1 MIRLL
6 VVADSGVVLEAVTAK
21 LWHSGAV
28 DIVGYASG
36 TTNVSAIARSAS
48 PDVVLVDA
56 MRWPGLA
63 LKRIAEV
70 RASVPAAVVV
80 GLCESADDD
89 WVIDGLD
96 AGASVVVPRQ
106 LDAPTLAAV
115 LRDVVRRDVVRAPA
129 AVSMR
134 SAA

>member
-1 MIRLL
+1 VIRAL
-6 VVADSGVVLEAVTAK
+6 VVADSGAVLEALTAK
-21 LWHSGAV
+21 LWRTGVV

-36 TTNVSAIARSAS
+36 TTNVSAIGRSTL

-80 GLCESADDD
+80 GLCESADDA
-89 WVIDGLD
+89 WVVDGLN
-96 AGASVVVPRQ
+96 AGASVVVPRR

-115 LRDVVRRDVVRAPA
+115 LRDVVRAPA
-129 AVSMR
+129 RVSVR

>member
-1 MIRLL
+1 VIRAL
-6 VVADSGVVLEAVTAK
+6 VIADSGAVFAAVTST
-21 LWHSGAV
+21 LWLTGAV
-28 DIVGYASG
+28 EIVGYASG
-36 TTNVSAIARSAS
+36 AANVSAIGRSTL

-70 RASVPAAVVV
+70 RASAPAAVVV
-80 GLCESADDD
+80 GLCESADDA
-89 WVIDGLD
+89 WVVDGLH
-96 AGASVVVPRQ
+96 AGASVVVPRR

-115 LRDVVRRDVVRAPA
+115 LRSVTDAPTA
-129 AVSMR
+129 RPVR